1 MKRIFT
7 TRWFIGL
14 LFLSSTICFSIQAQ
28 EYSRAP
34 GGVVNPETMGYH
46 LVPPHQRLAL
56 TPAQLFR
63 DGIVGMDEDSLG
75 LEIDLGDTTLFGL
88 VYSGPF
94 YFEYQLSDYLFPR
107 YREASKLERGRG
119 VIRIKNFF
127 VDWRHQN
134 VNRWK
139 DQGVMAY
146 RLSLW
151 RRTETGVKPLGMYD
165 ACVRF
170 KRLEN
175 GEFQKGLTIT
185 EGPIV
190 NLLTSDHPDWLVIS
204 LETDRPSRVRIR
216 LSDGQEFTDGI
227 QAIRHEVNIRNLQ
240 PDREYRYQVV
250 AFVEKDTLITPEF
263 PFRSAPPKG
272 KGEVVFAYTGDG
284 RSGYGGGERAYL
296 GVNQYILRQIG
307 AAVYRQG
314 ADFLLFGGD
323 MINGFTDDYDDI
335 VMQFRAFKQSLFGFL
350 VQRPLYTAVG
360 NHEALLHHFTKEGVR
375 PLYMDKWPY
384 DSLSVE
390 AVFAR
395 NFVHP
400 ENGPQEYPGTP
411 PYRENVYSFTYGNVK
426 IIVYNNNYWWTS
438 HYAIPQFGG
447 SPEGYILPNQMDWIR
462 RELEAAEKDP
472 AIQHVFLMAQEPV
485 FPNGGHVKDAMWY
498 SGNNTVRAYLAR
510 NGQTPQPFEKGIVE
524 VRNQFWEL
532 ISNSSKVAA
541 VLGSDEHGYHRT
553 LITRETP
560 VGLYPQD
567 DLNGNGKLDDGQIS
581 PNPRFRYPTWFIVS
595 GGAGAPYYVQEQTPW
610 SDWVTLYSSNYN
622 YLIFR
627 VKGDKVSLEVYS
639 VTGQLLDQ
647 EKNLRAVKSRK

>member
-1 MKRIFT
+1 MKYKFAIG
-7 TRWFIGL
+7 WFIVL
-14 LFLSSTICFSIQAQ
+14 LLSGTAVPDAAHAQAT
-28 EYSRAP
+28 SPAP
-34 GGVVNPETMGYH
+34 LGVVNPETRGYR
-46 LVPPHQRLAL
+46 LVPPHQRLVL

-63 DGIVGMDEDSLG
+63 DGIVGMDQDSLG
-75 LEIDLGDTTLFGL
+75 LEVDLGDTTLFGI

-94 YFEYQLSDYLFPR
+94 YFEYRLSDYLFPR
-107 YREASKLERGRG
+107 YREASRLRKGRG

-127 VDWRHQN
+127 VQWRHQN
-134 VNRWK
+134 VNRWT

-146 RLSLW
+146 RLNLW
-151 RRTETGVKPLGMYD
+151 RRTPDGVEPLGMYD

-170 KRLEN
+170 KRK
-175 GEFQKGLTIT
+175 GREFLKGLTIT

-190 NLLTSDHPDWLVIS
+190 NLVTSDHPDWMVIS
-204 LETDRPSRVRIR
+204 LETDRPSRVQIH
-216 LSDGQEFTDGI
+216 LSDGREFSDGAR
-227 QAIRHEVNIRNLQ
+227 AIRHEVKIEGLQ
-240 PDREYRYQVV
+240 PNREYRYRVV
-250 AFVEKDTLITPEF
+250 ALTADDTLTTPEF

-272 KGEVVFAYTGDG
+272 APEVVFAYTGDG

-296 GVNQYILRQIG
+296 GVNQYTLRQIG

-323 MINGFTDDYDDI
+323 MINGFTDNYDDI
-335 VMQFRAFKQSLFGFL
+335 TMQFRAFKQSFFGFL

-360 NHEALLHHFTKEGVR
+360 NHEALLHHFTKKGAR
-375 PLYMDKWPY
+375 PLFMDKWPY

-390 AVFAR
+390 AVFGR

-400 ENGPQEYPGTP
+400 ENGPKEYPGTP

-438 HYAIPQFGG
+438 HYAIPRFGG
-447 SPEGYILPNQMDWIR
+447 SPEGYILPNQMEWIR
-462 RELEAAEKDP
+462 GELEAAEKDP
-472 AIQHVFLMAQEPV
+472 KIHHVFLMAQEPV

-498 SGNNTVRAYLAR
+498 SGDNTVRAYLAR
-510 NGQTPQPFEKGIVE
+510 NGESPVPFEKGIVE

-532 ISNSSKVAA
+532 VSNSSKVVA

-553 LITRETP
+553 LITRQTP
-560 VGLYPQD
+560 VGLFPQD

-581 PNPRFRYPTWFIVS
+581 PNPKFRYPTWFIVS
-595 GGAGAPYYVQEQTPW
+595 GGAGAPYYVQEKTPW
-610 SDWVTLYSSNYN
+610 TEWVKLYSSNYN

-627 VKGDKVSLEVYS
+627 VKGEQVTLEVYTL
-639 VTGQLLDQ
+639 TGQLLDH
-647 EKNLRAVKSRK
+647 EEDLRQVKRKQ